1 MESQFTL
8 DNMISNPDILMTAV
22 NETFGTDF
30 QHQYYTPNTP
40 TNSVYMTQP
49 QPQPQ
54 PSQMQQKTRSQAIEV
69 LVKELGELKTR
80 VKKLEED
87 SRQQK
92 PSAIEIPPIQ
102 IPIRLNI
109 LDTEPQQVST
119 PTVGLGHGSKKITLS
134 KRKR

>member
-30 QHQYYTPNTP
+30 QHQHYTPNTP
-40 TNSVYMTQP
+40 TNSVYMT
-49 QPQPQ
+49 QPQ

-102 IPIRLNI
+102 ILIRLNI

-119 PTVGLGHGSKKITLS
+119 PSVGLGHGSKKKTFS